1 LIAIFADP
9 DERRNN
15 GHVRGGSS
23 RGGGGTGSKSQQL
36 IYRPGSGPLKKTGD
50 AADNIE
56 PKSGSKG
63 SSGRHSGA
71 NTWRKPSIQ
80 LYQPPTN
87 NSRESTPGPPE
98 CSMSDRDLALKVSN
112 LSTADNDSSDEK
124 KKGKKPEMAIYVP
137 RIKAQA
143 IAESVDEPPW
153 DAHGGGGGGGRGRGQ
168 KKMPNSNSWEQERKQ
183 KPDVWDRSK
192 KNPNEVVPEWRK
204 PSNKEQV

>member
-1 LIAIFADP
+1 
-9 DERRNN
+9 
-15 GHVRGGSS
+15 
-23 RGGGGTGSKSQQL
+23 
-36 IYRPGSGPLKKTGD
+36 
-50 AADNIE
+50 
-56 PKSGSKG
+56 
-63 SSGRHSGA
+63 
-71 NTWRKPSIQ
+71 
-80 LYQPPTN
+80 
-87 NSRESTPGPPE
+87 
-98 CSMSDRDLALKVSN
+98 MSDRELALKVSN

-153 DAHGGGGGGGRGRGQ
+153 DAHGGGGGGGGRGRGQ

-183 KPDVWDRSK
+183 KPDGWDRSK